1 MSKTSTVNIDLL
13 RNDSNLLTINYREVI
28 SVNKSDPMFW
38 TVEFIDNDD
47 KVKKVSLNK
56 SFILRFTQHDNE

>member
-1 MSKTSTVNIDLL
+1 MSKTSTVNIELL
-13 RNDSNLLTINYREVI
+13 RNDSNLLALNYGQVI

-38 TVEFIDNDD
+38 TVEFVDDDD

-56 SFILRFTQHDNE
+56 SFILKFTQHDNE